1 MFFLAMCP
9 ASFQAT
15 ASGYVQQNFA
25 WQGLMHGADWLPT
38 LVEGAAE
45 QRRDWEALGHYWF
58 DKAIMPESAH
68 VEFAYFAGMKDR
80 KGCIGTCKLQ
90 R

>member
-1 MFFLAMCP
+1 LKLGSLMFFLAMCP

-45 QRRDWEALGHYWF
+45 QRRDWEALGHY
-58 DKAIMPESAH
+58 
-68 VEFAYFAGMKDR
+68 
-80 KGCIGTCKLQ
+80 
-90 R
+90 